1 MSSLVIIAQNQVF
14 PPEQEWQRG
23 QATPLHQ
30 ITGGVCAKVVELL
43 LQFMRKDHE
52 TQASLELYLGVDF
65 SRRLVLCMSTLLY
78 VVEPHTR
85 LYAGGWRFFSFD

>member
-1 MSSLVIIAQNQVF
+1 MLMSSLVVIAQNQVF

-30 ITGGVCAKVVELL
+30 VTGGVCAKVVELL

-52 TQASLELYLGVDF
+52 TQASLQVYFGVDVW
-65 SRRLVLCMSTLLY
+65 RRIVLCTSTLLY
-78 VVEPHTR
+78 V
-85 LYAGGWRFFSFD
+85 GGAPYQDVR